1 MLGMSE
7 TTDRLDRIEA
17 SLTAIVAGLDRLE
30 AAVEAAV
37 GLLNP
42 AAKFKLAAAGF
53 ASRFTKG
60 PGEHG
65 DSQDISYRPDA

>member
-1 MLGMSE
+1 MSE

-17 SLTAIVAGLDRLE
+17 DLKALLTAVGRLE

-42 AAKFKLAAAGF
+42 AAKLKLAAAGF
-53 ASRFTKG
+53 ANRLKG
-60 PGEHG
+60 ATHG
-65 DSQDISYRPDA
+65 DTQAEG